1 MQPKPKSSIAEVT
14 ATKNSESQ
22 RSSRPPW
29 PGMMVPESLKPELRL
44 MRLSAKS
51 PSTPISP
58 LMSPNAIACGM
69 DIVTPG
75 MRVIKHQNAADPTSP
90 AMNPSQLFFGEV
102 RGASLCLPNLLP
114 TR

>member
-1 MQPKPKSSIAEVT
+1 
-14 ATKNSESQ
+14 
-22 RSSRPPW
+22 
-29 PGMMVPESLKPELRL
+29 
-44 MRLSAKS
+44 
-51 PSTPISP
+51 
-58 LMSPNAIACGM
+58 MSPNAIACGM